1 MCLLKENREAAEEE
15 LKTRSAALVQNSE
28 EVAQQRAESNALR
41 FVLIRWQI
49 KMWKMNNMTRKHWCD
64 MHSQFTLTLLTFS

>member
-15 LKTRSAALVQNSE
+15 LKTRSAALVQNAE

-41 FVLIRWQI
+41 FVLIRWRI
-49 KMWKMNNMTRKHWCD
+49 KMNDMTMKH
-64 MHSQFTLTLLTFS
+64 